1 MATNLTESVL
11 APEALA
17 DLVDSLKQAWREG
30 SPPDTAQ
37 ALRDHPQLLGYRS
50 FVVDLPSHQYCLRT
64 GAGCPAE
71 DEAFCE
77 ALPAF
82 RSQVREVLRGH
93 HLLADHP
100 DLLDKA
106 EVAWPRIGER
116 FEGLTIVRELGR
128 GAFARA
134 YLAVDPET
142 GGRPVALKLSPSP
155 SRAPGRIGPMAH
167 PHVVGVHG
175 ARRAGGLHA
184 ICMPFVGAATFRDVI
199 DAGFGAASRRVRSS
213 RTVLDA
219 IDAQTISRDAPTP
232 SSPLL
237 DGRESYP
244 DAVAT
249 LAARLADALAYLH
262 RAG

>member
-37 ALRDHPQLLGYRS
+37 ALRDPPELLGSRS
-50 FVVDLPSHQYCLRT
+50 FVVDLAYEEYCLRT
-64 GAGCPAE
+64 EAGCPPE

-155 SRAPGRIGPMAH
+155 SREARTIGPIAH
-167 PHVVGVHG
+167 PHVVGVHW
-175 ARRAGGLHA
+175 
-184 ICMPFVGAATFRDVI
+184 ATPPRPPPP
-199 DAGFGAASRRVRSS
+199 
-213 RTVLDA
+213 L
-219 IDAQTISRDAPTP
+219 
-232 SSPLL
+232 SPPPPPPPPL
-237 DGRESYP
+237 P
-244 DAVAT
+244 A
-249 LAARLADALAYLH
+249 
-262 RAG
+262 